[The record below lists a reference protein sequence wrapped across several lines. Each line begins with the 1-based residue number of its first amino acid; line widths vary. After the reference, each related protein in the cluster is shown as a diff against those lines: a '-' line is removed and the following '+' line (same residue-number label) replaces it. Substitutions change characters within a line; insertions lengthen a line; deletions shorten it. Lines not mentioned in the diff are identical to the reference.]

1 MLEWLKKDEDGQ
13 SEPSMRTPASAGK
26 LLAGMRTGDPASVL
40 ADLTRWIDNGIP
52 TEEGKARSEVLA
64 LIHETAA
71 AHVPAMM
78 ARLFASPAGGRA
90 KSSAGW
96 ETLANYLMAMC
107 RALYS
112 SARSPLKNPDS
123 SQKLRLVAAT
133 DAVRCL
139 QAARMLAKACLMRYL
154 SVAPKL
160 WRMAYSVYDKA
171 RLAGCAATPVRM
183 HASGEATTSVAH
195 ELLKLLMLQSSA
207 PERMTPAEI
216 EATDRAVEQLGQDFK
231 LAPRGA
237 DSPFSFDAS
246 SEMAPRRWNAQQPD
260 AGTSVH
266 YFGAG
271 GALDALDRLQKQAA
285 SAKAQDVK
293 PFGADIDAHAQVS
306 AIRHMLTFWAPAC
319 AYAPPARSPATG
331 EVRIIHGYARIWQEL
346 SRARSAKT
354 ELRLVD
360 DEEDAPKAAETWI
373 LSDIAG
379 DELGADI
386 VQLSGDWPR
395 CGDIV
400 AVSMNG
406 NAAYWP
412 AVIRSMHARRDG
424 RLHAEIAILSRDPVA
439 VELRALF
446 SKGEENAYSQRA
458 ALEFAFDRACA
469 ILLSDGSAASQKPN
483 LLLAPGGWK
492 EGRVYE
498 ATVNGSSRH
507 LRTLQL
513 LRRGDDYVR
522 ASFEWVRIAEEKK
535 EAPSA
540 TFAAG

>member
-1 MLEWLKKDEDGQ
+1 MLEWLKKDDDGH
-13 SEPSMRTPASAGK
+13 SESSMRTPASAAK

-64 LIHETAA
+64 LVHETGS
-71 AHVPAMM
+71 AHVSAMM
-78 ARLFASPAGGRA
+78 ARLFARSAAG
-90 KSSAGW
+90 KVKVSAGW
-96 ETLANYLMAMC
+96 ETLANYLMALC
-107 RALYS
+107 RSLYG
-112 SARSPLKNPDS
+112 SARSPLKDADS
-123 SQKLRLVAAT
+123 SQRLRLVAAA
-133 DAVRCL
+133 DAARCL
-139 QAARMLAKACLMRYL
+139 HAARMLAKACLMRYL
-154 SVAPKL
+154 SVPPKL

-171 RLAGCAATPVRM
+171 RKAGCAATPVRM
-183 HASGEATTSVAH
+183 HASGSSTTSVAQ
-195 ELLKLLMLQSSA
+195 ELLKLLMLQSAA
-207 PERMTPAEI
+207 PEMMAPVEI
-216 EATDRAVEQLGQDFK
+216 EATDRAIEQLGQDFK
-231 LAPRGA
+231 LGPRGT
-237 DSPFSFDAS
+237 DNPFCFDAS
-246 SEMAPRRWNAQQPD
+246 SELPPRRWSARQPEE
-260 AGTSVH
+260 TSVH
-266 YFGAG
+266 DFGAG
-271 GALDALDRLQKQAA
+271 AAFEALDRLQKQLA
-285 SAKAQDVK
+285 SAKPEDIK
-293 PFGADIDAHAQVS
+293 PFGADIDGHAQVA

-346 SRARSAKT
+346 SLARSAKT

-373 LSDIAG
+373 LSDIAA

-507 LRTLQL
+507 LRAVQL

-522 ASFEWVRIAEEKK
+522 ATFEWVRAAEEKK